1 MRWNVFRVFA
11 LTICAVGVTHAAW
24 VTDGDLL
31 AVAVTAMVMAA
42 GLVGVWALPHTDEEI
57 AQTEEAFVAVKAIIA
72 SYWRGRG
79 K

>member
-1 MRWNVFRVFA
+1 MREWNVFRFCA
-11 LTICAVGVTHAAW
+11 LLVCAAGVAHAAW

-42 GLVGVWALPHTDEEI
+42 GLVGVWALPHTDEEV
-57 AQTEEAFVAVKAIIA
+57 EEVEGACAYAKALIV
-72 SYWRGRG
+72 SYWRG